1 MGPLRDPKY
10 GQGKVLMGVQGA
22 KASEAPELL
31 LFFFFFRFLRVKRN
45 HEISLINVAPVNIC
59 SIFAFFKRKYF

>member
-31 LFFFFFRFLRVKRN
+31 LLFFFLDF
-45 HEISLINVAPVNIC
+45 
-59 SIFAFFKRKYF
+59 